1 MLTPSLR
8 SPSLHR
14 GFVRRLAATSL
25 GLAILAAT
33 SVAQET
39 NRAAAPAAPA
49 AAVATAAVAPHTVP
63 ERTFINH
70 FLPTPIIGKLVSEIW
85 GAPGVFPRD
94 PKNGLEDPTNKQFS
108 YWDGQIIKGKDGKYH
123 MFSSRWDQALGHN
136 GWRNSLAVH
145 TVSDNVF
152 GPYEDKGLMWPD
164 DMGGKGHN
172 VTALVLPNDEG
183 YAVIVSETRP
193 APVAYVSKSLD
204 GPWELK
210 GTLQGVQNSNI
221 SIMVRPD
228 GDFQIV
234 PRNGNVYLSKKA
246 DGILGPYKNMTNG
259 TVFPRGPQY
268 PNMEDPCVFFAGGLY
283 HIVVN
288 SWSTR
293 KAYHLTSQDGIT
305 NWVNHGLAYDPRK
318 DFVRYTDGT
327 VNNWDKMERFGVLV
341 ENGAVTAV
349 SLSVLDVEKNQERG
363 NDTHGSK
370 IVVIPF
376 EGTRLNRDMDKYY
389 ASAAAAAAVPPAA
402 APAAK

>member
-1 MLTPSLR
+1 MITSLLNCFSQRPRFQLPR
-8 SPSLHR
+8 SFFAA
-14 GFVRRLAATSL
+14 GFAAIALAAST
-25 GLAILAAT
+25 T
-33 SVAQET
+33 AQET
-39 NRAAAPAAPA
+39 AKPPAPAAPVVPP
-49 AAVATAAVAPHTVP
+49 AVTS
-63 ERTFINH
+63 ERTFIDY
-70 FLPTPIIGKLVSEIW
+70 FLPTPIIGKLTADIW

-94 PKNGLEDPTNKQFS
+94 PKNGLEDPTMKQFC
-108 YWDGQIIKGKDGKYH
+108 YWDGQIIKGPDGKYH
-123 MFSSRWDQALGHN
+123 MFSSRWDQAMGHN

-145 TVSDNVF
+145 TVADNVY
-152 GPYEDKGLMWPD
+152 GPYEDKGLLWPN

-172 VTALVLPNDEG
+172 VTALVLPDGAG

-234 PRNGNVYLSKKA
+234 PRNGNVYIAKKA
-246 DGILGPYKNMTNG
+246 DGILGPYKNMTNA

-268 PNMEDPCVFFAGGLY
+268 PNMEDPCLFYAGGLY

-293 KAYHLTSQDGIT
+293 KAYHLTSQDGVT

-318 DFVRYTDGT
+318 DFLRYTDGT

-341 ENGAVTAV
+341 ENGVVTAAT
-349 SLSVLDVEKNQERG
+349 LSVLDVEKNQERG

-370 IVVIPF
+370 IVVLPF
-376 EGTRLNRDMDKYY
+376 EGTRLNRDMQKFY
-389 ASAAAAAAVPPAA
+389 AAQTTPEAVPATPAA
-402 APAAK
+402 PK

>member
-1 MLTPSLR
+1 MFPLSAAEFIR
-8 SPSLHR
+8 R
-14 GFVRRLAATSL
+14 IAIAGFGLIAFVSA
-25 GLAILAAT
+25 GLAQENPRPAA
-33 SVAQET
+33 
-39 NRAAAPAAPA
+39 AAAPAVPIPP
-49 AAVATAAVAPHTVP
+49 TAAVAVTPAP
-63 ERTFINH
+63 ERTFIDY
-70 FLPTPIIGKLVSEIW
+70 FLPTPIIGKLTSDIW

-94 PKNGLEDPTNKQFS
+94 PKNGLEDPTMKQFC

-123 MFSSRWDQALGHN
+123 MFSSRWDQAAGHN

-145 TVSDNVF
+145 AVSDNVF

-183 YAVIVSETRP
+183 YAVVVSETRP

-204 GPWELK
+204 GPWVLK

-234 PRNGNVYLSKKA
+234 PRNGNVYIAKKS
-246 DGILGPYKNMTNG
+246 DGILGPYQNMTNG
-259 TVFPRGPQY
+259 SVFPRGPQY
-268 PNMEDPCVFFAGGLY
+268 PNMEDPCVFFAGGVY

-293 KAYHLTSQDGIT
+293 KAYHLTSQDGVT

-318 DFVRYTDGT
+318 DFVRYSDGT
-327 VNNWDKMERFGVLV
+327 VNHWDKMERFGVLV
-341 ENGAVTAV
+341 ENGVVTAAT
-349 SLSVLDVEKNQERG
+349 LSVLDVEKNQERG

-370 IVVIPF
+370 IVVVPF
-376 EGTRLNRDMDKYY
+376 EGTRMNRDIQSYY
-389 ASAAAAAAVPPAA
+389 ASLTPPAA
-402 APAAK
+402 PLK